1 MHDKS
6 SILFDRLR
14 DKMVPIIVNKRRA
27 MGDTDKEIEAFIDLY
42 SWVGPAEAVAQ
53 LAGQKS

>member
-1 MHDKS
+1 
-6 SILFDRLR
+6 
-14 DKMVPIIVNKRRA
+14 MVPIIVNKRRA

>member
-14 DKMVPIIVNKRRA
+14 DKMVPIIVKKRRA

-42 SWVGPAEAVAQ
+42 SWVGPAEAVAR